1 MAKLKLHEILDGY
14 ESSGGEEF
22 VGKRFFRREITGS
35 LTVSTSK
42 KKKSKITRL
51 AEGAGKILGYTN
63 IRTYGFLFL
72 TFGLLTVLFY
82 FASSYLKDFLP
93 FKTDISLIAGIL
105 FSIISVPMIVLDGP
119 ISQVLQEYLITD
131 IIFFEKITPNNII
144 TSEITNTIPIKFP
157 ANSSAAFLPSF

>member
-51 AEGAGKILGYTN
+51 AESAGKILGYTCN
-63 IRTYGFLFL
+63 VNAFKDDKY
-72 TFGLLTVLFY
+72 Y
-82 FASSYLKDFLP
+82 KNNYAASTNESQFFPNDCKN
-93 FKTDISLIAGIL
+93 KVSLR
-105 FSIISVPMIVLDGP
+105 FR
-119 ISQVLQEYLITD
+119 
-131 IIFFEKITPNNII
+131 
-144 TSEITNTIPIKFP
+144 
-157 ANSSAAFLPSF
+157 